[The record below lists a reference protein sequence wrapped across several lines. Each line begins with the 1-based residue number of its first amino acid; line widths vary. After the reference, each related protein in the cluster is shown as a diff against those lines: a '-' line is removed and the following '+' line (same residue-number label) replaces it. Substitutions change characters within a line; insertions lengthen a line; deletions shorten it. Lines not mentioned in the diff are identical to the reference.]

1 MSAELIFDDQLAP
14 ELGLSLDQLYEQ
26 ARTRKLPFAVSTL
39 RPRRLFIRAQDLP
52 VWRAAV
58 RALHSA

>member
-1 MSAELIFDDQLAP
+1 MSAELIFDDQLAR

-39 RPRRLFIRAQDLP
+39 RPRRRAQDLKSNP
-52 VWRAAV
+52 
-58 RALHSA
+58 SMSP